1 MHTADARVEPIRVAA
16 AGVMRWVPTGNHNST
31 TSQHK
36 DRDRAEIADQLAEF
50 RRAGRK
56 VEVLGNIKPV
66 AR

>member
-1 MHTADARVEPIRVAA
+1 
-16 AGVMRWVPTGNHNST
+16 MRWVPTGNHNST